1 MKISPIEKRISANLV
16 TLRDKPVN
24 QILVPKNE
32 IIALPHDMTL
42 ENAVEIYRQ
51 SRYTRYPVYHLNPD
65 AVVGVLHV
73 NDIVSFWKD
82 CARRPVVEFCRLPH
96 FIYEHRSVLETLM
109 DLQASN
115 TSLGIVIDEFGAVT
129 GLVSMDAI
137 LSAIV
142 GDFSDEFRT
151 DRDKRAWFEKKSD
164 RESIVHGRI
173 RLDEFAREYG
183 MAIREPDAATLA
195 GFIIKQLDRIPKTGE
210 EVIYKNLKFTVLAC
224 TKRTVTKVRVE
235 KI

>member
-1 MKISPIEKRISANLV
+1 MKISPIEKKIGANLIL
-16 TLRDKPVN
+16 LRDKPVS
-24 QILVPKNE
+24 QILVPPNE
-32 IIALPHDMTL
+32 IIALRHDMTL
-42 ENAVEIYRQ
+42 SKMIEIYKQ
-51 SRYTRYPVYHLNPD
+51 SRYTRYPVFHLNPD
-65 AVVGVLHV
+65 MVVGVLHV

-82 CARRPVVEFCRLPH
+82 HAQSPVVEYCRLPH
-96 FIYEHRSVLETLM
+96 FIYEHRSVLEALM

-129 GLVSMDAI
+129 GLVTMDAI
-137 LSAIV
+137 LSAII
-142 GDFSDEFRT
+142 GDFSDEFKT
-151 DRDKRAWFEKKSD
+151 DRDKRVWFEKKSE

-183 MAIREPDAATLA
+183 MTIREPDVATLA
-195 GFIIKQLDRIPKTGE
+195 GFIIKQLDRIPKAGE

-224 TKRTVTKVRVE
+224 TKRTVTKVKVE

>member
-1 MKISPIEKRISANLV
+1 MKISPIEKRISANLII
-16 TLRDKPVN
+16 LRDKPVN
-24 QILVPKNE
+24 QILVPSNE

-42 ENAVEIYRQ
+42 EKAVEIYRQ

-65 AVVGVLHV
+65 VVVGVLHV
-73 NDIVSFWKD
+73 NDVVSFWKD
-82 CARRPVVEFCRLPH
+82 CAHNPVVEFCRLPH
-96 FIYEHRSVLETLM
+96 FIYEHRSVLEALM

-142 GDFSDEFRT
+142 GDYSDEFRT
-151 DRDKRAWFEKKSD
+151 DRDKRVWFEKKSD

-183 MAIREPDAATLA
+183 MAIREPDVATLA
-195 GFIIKQLDRIPKTGE
+195 GFIIKQLDHIPKTGE

-224 TKRTVTKVRVE
+224 TKRTVTKVKVE
-235 KI
+235 RI